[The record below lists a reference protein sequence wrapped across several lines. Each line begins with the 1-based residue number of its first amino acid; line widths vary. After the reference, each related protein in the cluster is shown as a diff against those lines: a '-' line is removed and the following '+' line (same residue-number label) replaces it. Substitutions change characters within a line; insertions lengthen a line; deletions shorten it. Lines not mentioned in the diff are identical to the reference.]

1 MQAVLKESTSGSS
14 NFGRMQELLPH
25 EAIEPTIDKDEIEAA
40 LEYQMSPARWTQ
52 PRTRAEDQNSH
63 PIQNEDL
70 FYGMNRAVKGK
81 SVTSQ
86 SQKKLLQTSQVEY
99 FNN

>member
-1 MQAVLKESTSGSS
+1 MTSAGLRYGGARTRSAVYRPGGTQELRPRSVVMQAVLKESTSGSS

-52 PRTRAEDQNSH
+52 PRTLAEDQCSY
-63 PIQNEDL
+63 PI
-70 FYGMNRAVKGK
+70 
-81 SVTSQ
+81 
-86 SQKKLLQTSQVEY
+86 
-99 FNN
+99 